1 MTPMEAF
8 NNLPPEQQKQVVD
21 LGLKATEKLSNG
33 IFKVLGY
40 KLEAKHMKAMAEA
53 EAYKTKVMAD
63 AKAYEIDTI
72 GTAIRNNKDLPV
84 SFNSSDK
91 TLSIDIT
98 NPEQLIQR
106 SNYRLQYQQAKKE
119 YNIESVIGK
128 TVLELGDKNSDST
141 EEVDEDWYTR
151 FFNIVEDISDEQ
163 LQRLW
168 ARILAGEVLKPR
180 TYTYRFLS
188 VLSNISKNEFEIIL
202 KIAPFVSGDIIINDQ
217 RQLISKDISYHEID
231 ILEDMGVLKNGSVQ
245 IRGLDLDSKQG
256 TVFIEASDYAFV
268 FINNGLS
275 SIHHMID
282 VIDVTETGKQ
292 LFKLANISLDMDYMK
307 NAFINKF
314 SEFKKLSIFAAEI
327 TDRKNDQIFVSEKH
341 IFDINPV

>member
-8 NNLPPEQQKQVVD
+8 NNLPQDQQKQVVD

-72 GTAIRNNKDLPV
+72 GTAIRNNQDLPV
-84 SFNSSDK
+84 SFNSSDN

-106 SNYRLQYQQAKKE
+106 SKYRLQYQQAKKE
-119 YNIESVIGK
+119 HNIESVIGK

-151 FFNIVEDISDEQ
+151 FFETVEDISDEQ
-163 LQRLW
+163 VQSLW

-180 TYTYRFLS
+180 TYSYRLLS
-188 VLSNISKNEFEIIL
+188 VLRNISKNELDIIL
-202 KIAPFVSGDIIINDQ
+202 KIAPLVCGDIILNEHTSLGNKGITGQ
-217 RQLISKDISYHEID
+217 DIS
-231 ILEDMGVLKNGSVQ
+231 ILEDMGILKDGGFQ
-245 IRGLDLDSKQG
+245 ARGIELSSGESKLFSR
-256 TVFIEASDYAFV
+256 TDKFAFIFRNRGKD
-268 FINNGLS
+268 FINKF
-275 SIHHMID
+275 ID
-282 VIDVTETGKQ
+282 VFEITETGKKV
-292 LFKLANISLDMDYMK
+292 FELANVQIDIDNMKKAFSILFNDFPDLYISG
-307 NAFINKF
+307 
-314 SEFKKLSIFAAEI
+314 AEI
-327 TDRKNDQIFVSEKH
+327 INQKGNTVFFSNKQIKLK
-341 IFDINPV
+341 